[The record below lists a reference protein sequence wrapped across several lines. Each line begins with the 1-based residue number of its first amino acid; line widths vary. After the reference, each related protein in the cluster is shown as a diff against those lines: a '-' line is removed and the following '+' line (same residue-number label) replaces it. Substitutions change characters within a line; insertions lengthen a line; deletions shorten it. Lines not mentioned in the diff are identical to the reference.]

1 MLEIRHKRRVG
12 YSAPGMN
19 WLLNLRIQNLR
30 LSEDNLVRRPLWIP
44 VVLGVGIGFYF
55 FLGFEPSLEWLL
67 GLALLLWLF
76 VTFMK
81 RTGNATATAISIA
94 FALIATGAFSGAFE
108 NWRVSAPIIE
118 EQYGAQDIDGTIS
131 LIEDRGSSLRLLLE
145 DVWVAS
151 LTKEQQP
158 RKIRISYRGDTVP
171 LIGDRIAVKAV
182 LRPPP
187 EPSVPGL
194 YDFSRRAWFQGLGAT
209 GFAVSELK
217 LIPGKKE
224 GLFASAAKLVEI
236 VRHELGQ
243 NIRQSMDSPTIGAIA
258 TALVTGDRSGIT
270 EEARVVMRDAGL
282 SHLLA
287 ISGLHMGLVVVIL
300 FSGSRM
306 LMAFFPALAL
316 NYPIKKIA
324 AVFAL
329 FGSLV
334 YLILAGAPVPTQRAF
349 LMTSLVLLA
358 VLIDRN
364 ALSMRM
370 VAFAATVVL
379 LVSPHVLTGASFQ
392 LSFAAVTALIALYET
407 DSMRQL
413 SMHMKRGFLRR
424 LGGYFLLL
432 MITTLVASLATAPL
446 ALHHFGVFAAYGI
459 LGNIVG
465 VPLMA
470 FVVMPGAVL
479 ALILMPL
486 GLDFLGF
493 ALMEQGITMIYLVA
507 QWVGQLDG
515 AVYQLSPLD
524 GISMLFIAVGALW
537 GFLWVGKIRYW
548 GTIGIIVG
556 IVLAGSVKSP
566 DLLISGNGK
575 LMAFQTPQHG
585 LLFNQTRAEKFAI
598 RQWQQLLG
606 LQDIQT
612 FMAGQGVSG
621 FHCDSVGCVWKHGKD
636 HIAFVIQPEAL
647 AEDCYKSRI
656 LIAPNYWT
664 DRIRCDGPEAVLNRG
679 YLSDNGGVALY
690 LDGRYPWQKGFLIE
704 NVRDDQGQR
713 PWTRWWDKPDA
724 IKD

>member
-1 MLEIRHKRRVG
+1 M
-12 YSAPGMN
+12 
-19 WLLNLRIQNLR
+19 
-30 LSEDNLVRRPLWIP
+30 
-44 VVLGVGIGFYF
+44 GI
-55 FLGFEPSLEWLL
+55 S
-67 GLALLLWLF
+67 
-76 VTFMK
+76 
-81 RTGNATATAISIA
+81 
-94 FALIATGAFSGAFE
+94 
-108 NWRVSAPIIE
+108 
-118 EQYGAQDIDGTIS
+118 
-131 LIEDRGSSLRLLLE
+131 
-145 DVWVAS
+145 
-151 LTKEQQP
+151 
-158 RKIRISYRGDTVP
+158 
-171 LIGDRIAVKAV
+171 
-182 LRPPP
+182 
-187 EPSVPGL
+187 
-194 YDFSRRAWFQGLGAT
+194 
-209 GFAVSELK
+209 
-217 LIPGKKE
+217 
-224 GLFASAAKLVEI
+224 
-236 VRHELGQ
+236 
-243 NIRQSMDSPTIGAIA
+243 
-258 TALVTGDRSGIT
+258 
-270 EEARVVMRDAGL
+270 EEARLVMRDAGL

-300 FSGSRM
+300 FAGSRM
-306 LMAFFPALAL
+306 VMAFFPALAL

-329 FGSLV
+329 IGSLV
-334 YLILAGAPVPTQRAF
+334 YLVLAGAPVPTQRAF

-364 ALSMRM
+364 ALSIRM

-413 SMHMKRGFLRR
+413 SLQMKKGILRR

-459 LGNIVG
+459 LGNLVG

-493 ALMEQGITMIYLVA
+493 ALMEQGIAMIYLVA

-524 GISMLFIAVGALW
+524 GISMLLIAAGALW
-537 GFLWVGKIRYW
+537 IFLWVGKIRYW
-548 GTIGIIVG
+548 GTIGIIAG

-575 LMAFQTPQHG
+575 LMAFQTSQHG
-585 LLFNQTRAEKFAI
+585 LLFNQTRAEKFGI

-612 FMAGQGVSG
+612 FLAGQGMSG
-621 FHCDSVGCVWKHGKD
+621 FHCDPVGCVWSHGEGP
-636 HIAFVIQPEAL
+636 IAFVKQPEAL
-647 AEDCYKSRI
+647 SEDCRNSRI
-656 LIAPNYWT
+656 LIVPNHWT
-664 DRIRCDGPEAVLNRG
+664 DRIRCEDPDVVLDRG
-679 YLSDNGGVALY
+679 YLSENGGATLY
-690 LDGRYPWQKGFLIE
+690 LDGRYPWQKGLLIE
-704 NVRDDQGQR
+704 NVRNNQGHR
-713 PWTRWWDKPDA
+713 PWTRWQNSPDA
-724 IKD
+724 MED